1 MLDPDL
7 DPTPRQVR
15 VFGALVVGFAAVVSG
30 LALGRPQ
37 ALLGAAVML
46 GAAWLVSLIFSAEH
60 RRRPLLGGTLPVG
73 FALTGGLVRAGI
85 DARAVAAVLVA
96 AGLVTAT
103 VVWSRPAAGR
113 RLYVAWMRAAA
124 PLGFTFSHLVL
135 AVVYYA
141 VLTPIG
147 LVLRLAGRDPLQR
160 RFDRQ
165 ATTYWI
171 ERQTAPDPTRPF
183 KQF

>member
-1 MLDPDL
+1 MLHPDL

-15 VFGALVVGFAAVVSG
+15 VFGALLVGFSAVVSG
-30 LALGRPQ
+30 LALWRPQ

-46 GAAWLVSLIFSAEH
+46 GAAWLGSLAASAEH
-60 RRRPLLGGTLPVG
+60 RRRPFLGATLPAG
-73 FALTGGLVRAGI
+73 FALIAGLGRAGL
-85 DARAVAAVLVA
+85 DARATAAVLVA
-96 AGLVTAT
+96 AGLLTAT
-103 VVWSRPAAGR
+103 VIWRRPEAGR
-113 RLYVAWMRAAA
+113 RLYVGWMRAAE

-135 AVVYYA
+135 AAVYYG

-147 LVLRLAGRDPLQR
+147 LVLRLAGRDPLRR

-171 ERQTAPDPTRPF
+171 ERPTVPDPTRPF